1 MELSGIKLV
10 FLIHILLKKEYI
22 YTMKTNIAIGHAAV
36 FAAYLIFGLNIVICK
51 DITASNLISPI
62 GLFCIRSVGAGLLFW
77 LISLFLPKEKVDIKD
92 FPKIFMASLLGFFLT
107 QMTFLM
113 AISQITPMDCSIINS
128 ITPINTMII
137 AAIVLKEPIT
147 LKKATGVLLS
157 FCGIVYLIT
166 SSMQGNGTVATTST
180 QGALLI
186 VLNSICFSLY
196 LGIFKPVIAKYSVIT
211 FMKWIFLFSMLM
223 SLPFAGKE
231 LAVLDYSSL
240 PSQYLWKLSFLIICA
255 TFIAYF
261 LIPLGQKHIRPTL
274 VSMYSY
280 VQPIIAIAISI
291 YVGMDTLSATKV
303 LAAVTVFAGVVIVN
317 SSRSAKEQK

>member
-1 MELSGIKLV
+1 M
-10 FLIHILLKKEYI
+10 
-22 YTMKTNIAIGHAAV
+22 
-36 FAAYLIFGLNIVICK
+36 
-51 DITASNLISPI
+51 
-62 GLFCIRSVGAGLLFW
+62 
-77 LISLFLPKEKVDIKD
+77 
-92 FPKIFMASLLGFFLT
+92 
-107 QMTFLM
+107 
-113 AISQITPMDCSIINS
+113 
-128 ITPINTMII
+128 
-137 AAIVLKEPIT
+137 
-147 LKKATGVLLS
+147 
-157 FCGIVYLIT
+157 
-166 SSMQGNGTVATTST
+166 
-180 QGALLI
+180 
-186 VLNSICFSLY
+186 
-196 LGIFKPVIAKYSVIT
+196 IAKYSVIT

-274 VSMYSY
+274 VRMYSY